1 MMRVVLRAEPY
12 SPLLFKDLL
21 MSRQNQKPK
30 NSQHYFTVWRWHFYS
45 GIFIAPFLIILA
57 CTALGML
64 FMSNTTGRDY
74 DRLTVTPQTTVQTP
88 VSTQAKAA
96 LESTPD
102 STLIKYIAPREP
114 DTVALFQVRSDSQ
127 DNMVAIDPYTADI
140 VKSIPTKSN
149 LYHTFDAIHG
159 DLLLGTVGDYIQET
173 TAALTILMILTGWY
187 LWWQKRKSVKA
198 MLVPD
203 EGTSLKQKRSFFR
216 TIHATLGSWIS
227 IVLLFF
233 CISGMAW
240 AGIWGGKM
248 VQAWSQFP
256 AGKWGV
262 APVPTSINP
271 DDPHAGM
278 DMSEA
283 APHVHGAGSTPTH
296 GSVLNTGSS
305 KEVPWV
311 LELTPMPISGTTKG
325 KDGIA
330 PNIPINIDTV
340 DKYAREIGFTGRYH
354 MNVPQDDTGVWS
366 LSQDSMSYD
375 MHSPT
380 ADRTVHL
387 DRYSGN
393 MLADIRYDDY
403 NAFGKFM
410 AVGIALHMGTLGWW
424 SLLANVLFCL
434 AVIGIC
440 ISGYVMWWQRRPS
453 AQEVSGLN
461 PPARGNKRSIPIWFM
476 IVLLVVAVIFPT
488 AIIAII
494 AITLLDFLVI
504 SRVSALKKLLK

>member
-1 MMRVVLRAEPY
+1 
-12 SPLLFKDLL
+12 
-21 MSRQNQKPK
+21 
-30 NSQHYFTVWRWHFYS
+30 
-45 GIFIAPFLIILA
+45 
-57 CTALGML
+57 
-64 FMSNTTGRDY
+64 
-74 DRLTVTPQTTVQTP
+74 
-88 VSTQAKAA
+88 
-96 LESTPD
+96 
-102 STLIKYIAPREP
+102 
-114 DTVALFQVRSDSQ
+114 
-127 DNMVAIDPYTADI
+127 
-140 VKSIPTKSN
+140 
-149 LYHTFDAIHG
+149 
-159 DLLLGTVGDYIQET
+159 
-173 TAALTILMILTGWY
+173 
-187 LWWQKRKSVKA
+187 
-198 MLVPD
+198 
-203 EGTSLKQKRSFFR
+203 
-216 TIHATLGSWIS
+216 
-227 IVLLFF
+227 
-233 CISGMAW
+233 
-240 AGIWGGKM
+240 M

-262 APVPTSINP
+262 APVPISINP

-296 GSVLNTGSS
+296 GSVLNTGGS

-340 DKYAREIGFTGRYH
+340 DKYAHEIGFTGRYH
-354 MNVPQDDTGVWS
+354 MNVPQDSTGVWT

-375 MHSPT
+375 MHSPI

-387 DRYSGN
+387 DRYSGKV
-393 MLADIRYDDY
+393 LADIRYDDY

-453 AQEVSGLN
+453 AQEVTGLH
-461 PPARGNKRSIPIWFM
+461 PPARGSKRSTPIWLM
-476 IVLLVVAVIFPT
+476 VVLLVVAVIFPT

-494 AITLLDFLVI
+494 AITLLDFLVV
-504 SRVSALKKLLK
+504 SRVSVLEKLLK

>member
-1 MMRVVLRAEPY
+1 
-12 SPLLFKDLL
+12 
-21 MSRQNQKPK
+21 MSRQSQKPK

-64 FMSNTTGRDY
+64 LMSNATGRDN
-74 DRLTVTPQTTVQTP
+74 DRLTIIPQSTVQMP
-88 VSTQAKAA
+88 VSTQAKTA
-96 LESTPD
+96 LESVPD
-102 STLIKYIAPREP
+102 STLVKYIAPRESN
-114 DTVALFQVRSDSQ
+114 TVALFQVKSESQ

-140 VKSIPTKSN
+140 VKSIPTQSN

-159 DLLLGTVGDYIQET
+159 ELLLGTVGDYIQET

-203 EGTSLKQKRSFFR
+203 GDTSLKQKRSFFR

-240 AGIWGGKM
+240 AGIWGGKV

-262 APVPTSINP
+262 APVPTSIDP

-283 APHVHGAGSTPTH
+283 TPHVHGSSSTPTH
-296 GSVLNTGSS
+296 GSVLNTGKT

-340 DKYAREIGFTGRYH
+340 DKYAHEIGFTGRYH
-354 MNVPQDDTGVWS
+354 LNVPQDSTGVWT

-380 ADRTVHL
+380 ADRTVHI
-387 DRYSGN
+387 DRYSGKV
-393 MLADIRYDDY
+393 LADIRYDDY

-410 AVGIALHMGTLGWW
+410 AAGIALHMGTLGWW
-424 SLLANVLFCL
+424 SILANVLFCL

-440 ISGYVMWWQRRPS
+440 ISGYVMWWQRRPNT
-453 AQEVSGLN
+453 QEVIGLN
-461 PPARGNKRSIPIWFM
+461 PPARGIKRSIPTWLAI
-476 IVLLVVAVIFPT
+476 ILIVVAIIFPT

-494 AITLLDFLVI
+494 VIALLDFLVI
-504 SRVSALKKLLK
+504 SRFSVLEKLLK